1 VSGSV
6 TTAAKLS
13 TPTSTS
19 PLSQAPSNRSG
30 VPASG
35 ASVGAVGLVR
45 GCLLPRR
52 ILMAAREGT
61 TDLHDMEKATSME
74 FWVDADLKL

>member
-1 VSGSV
+1 M
-6 TTAAKLS
+6 
-13 TPTSTS
+13 
-19 PLSQAPSNRSG
+19 
-30 VPASG
+30 PASG